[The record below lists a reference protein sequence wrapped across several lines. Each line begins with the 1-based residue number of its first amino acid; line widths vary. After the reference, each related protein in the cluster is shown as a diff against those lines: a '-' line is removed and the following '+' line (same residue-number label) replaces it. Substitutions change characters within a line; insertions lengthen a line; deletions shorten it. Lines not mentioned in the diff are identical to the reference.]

1 MLHGVGGHYHAP
13 PDTPREEMWA
23 VIEARIRAP
32 DSASEVVVVDIG
44 DARRGKTRWR
54 HGWIPLAAAALLV
67 VGIGLGR
74 VTAPGPVST
83 PAASDSPAP
92 TQGLDHAAREH
103 LGRSESLL
111 TMVRTD
117 AREGRIDP
125 AAAVWARGL
134 LAETRLLLD
143 ARGGADP
150 AMDRLLEDLE
160 LVLIQIVGVAEA
172 GSGDEGHRRTELDL
186 AMNSLDAGEVLPR
199 IRAALPSGLAGA

>member
-1 MLHGVGGHYHAP
+1 MLHGVRGHYHAP

-23 VIEARIRAP
+23 AIEAHIRTP
-32 DSASEVVVVDIG
+32 DGASDTGVVDLG
-44 DARRGKTRWR
+44 DARRGKPRWR
-54 HGWIPLAAAALLV
+54 HGWVPLAAAALLV
-67 VGIGLGR
+67 IGVGLGR
-74 VTAPGPVST
+74 VTAPGPVS
-83 PAASDSPAP
+83 PPPSSESPTP
-92 TQGLDHAAREH
+92 TQGLDVAAREH

-125 AAAVWARGL
+125 SAAVWARGL

-150 AMDRLLEDLE
+150 AMGRLLEDLE
-160 LVLIQIVGVAEA
+160 LVLVQIVGVAEA
-172 GSGDEGHRRTELDL
+172 GSGDDGQRRTELDL